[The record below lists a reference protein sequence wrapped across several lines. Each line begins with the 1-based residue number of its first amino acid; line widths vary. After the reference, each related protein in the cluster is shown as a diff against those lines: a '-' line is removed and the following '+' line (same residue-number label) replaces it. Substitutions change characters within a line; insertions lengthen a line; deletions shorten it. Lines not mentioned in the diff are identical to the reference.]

1 MKVASLK
8 LEWKSPANFSFFL
21 LPTSFFKHH
30 TCPINNATIATE
42 VKEYVI
48 QKEKNWMEEIDKSIS
63 FDGRDIR
70 LKVGLFAPQAGG
82 AVMIES
88 GDTAVLVTATSVKG
102 REGIDFLPLLVD
114 YEERLY
120 AGGKI
125 PGGFLRREGRPPE
138 KVTLTGRLI
147 DRPLRPLFPGWLR
160 DDIQI
165 VATTLSMDEEVPPDV
180 LAVTGGSVAVL
191 LAQLPFY
198 GPMAAVR
205 VGLVGDDF
213 IINPTYREVKNGDLD
228 LVVAGSP
235 HGVIMVE
242 AGANQLPE
250 QDIIEAIDFGYE
262 AVCDLIE
269 AQREMIGEIGLALVE
284 PEAPEVDS
292 TLEDYIQEKA
302 TESIKQVLSE
312 YDLEKNQRDQKLDE
326 IKDSIAEAIATLP
339 EEDAVRVL
347 VESETMAL
355 GNVFKSVTKKL
366 MRKQI
371 IDEGIRVDGRKL
383 DEVRPVSC
391 RVEVLPKRVHGSSLF
406 NRGLTQ
412 LMSAVTLGPPGD
424 AQELADDLHPQDEKR
439 YLHHYN
445 FPPFSVGETKPLRSP
460 GRREIGHGALAER
473 ALVPVIPTSDLF
485 PYVIRVVSEVLS
497 SNGSTSMGSVC
508 ASTLALMDAG
518 VPIIKPVSGAAM
530 GLIKESN
537 QESGDD
543 EIRILTDIQAIE
555 DFLGDMDFKVAGTDT
570 GITALQMDM
579 KITGLSIKVIADAIY
594 QARPARLHILE
605 KMLSVIDEPRE
616 EMSPYAPRLLT
627 FRIDPEL
634 IGLVIGPGGKTIK
647 GITEETG
654 VKIDIDDDGTVT
666 IAATDGEK
674 AKQACNIIQGMTKKL
689 NPGDVYVGRVT
700 RIIPI
705 GAFVEVF
712 PGKEGMVHISQ
723 IADYRVGKVEDE
735 LAIGDEVI
743 VKVREIDAKGRVNLT
758 RLNIHPDEAAAARA
772 TAMNNC
778 H

>member
-1 MKVASLK
+1 
-8 LEWKSPANFSFFL
+8 
-21 LPTSFFKHH
+21 
-30 TCPINNATIATE
+30 
-42 VKEYVI
+42 
-48 QKEKNWMEEIDKSIS
+48 MEETEKSIS

-82 AVMIES
+82 ALIVES
-88 GDTAVLVTATSVKG
+88 GDTSVLVTATRAQG

-147 DRPLRPLFPGWLR
+147 DRPLRPLFPSWIR

-165 VATTLSMDEEVPPDV
+165 VATTLSMDELVPPDV
-180 LAVTGGSVAVL
+180 LAVTGASVAVL
-191 LAQLPFY
+191 LAKMPFY

-213 IINPTYREVKNGDLD
+213 IINPTYYEVKNGDLD

-235 HGVIMVE
+235 EGVIMVE

-262 AVCDLIE
+262 AVLDLIK
-269 AQREMIGEIGLALVE
+269 AQREIMAELGIEIVTEE
-284 PEAPEVDS
+284 PPEVDP
-292 TLEDYIQEKA
+292 TLEDFLKEKA
-302 TESIKQVLSE
+302 SSGIKEVLSQF
-312 YDLEKNQRDQKLDE
+312 DLDKNQRDVKLDK
-326 IKDSIAEAIATLP
+326 IKEAIAAEIEELP
-339 EEDAVRVL
+339 EEDPIKLAVT
-347 VESETMAL
+347 ENSATL
-355 GNVFKSVTKKL
+355 GNVFKGVTKKL
-366 MRKQI
+366 MRQQI
-371 IDEGIRVDGRKL
+371 VEDGVRVDGRKL
-383 DEVRPVSC
+383 NEVRPVSC
-391 RVEVLPKRVHGSSLF
+391 RVGVLPKRVHGSSLF

-412 LMSAVTLGPPGD
+412 VMSAVTLGPPGD

-445 FPPFSVGETKPLRSP
+445 FPPFSVGETKPMRSP

-473 ALVPVIPTSDLF
+473 ALLPVIPPQQAF
-485 PYVIRVVSEVLS
+485 PYVVRVVSEVLS

-530 GLIKESN
+530 GLIKEGP
-537 QESGDD
+537 QV
-543 EIRILTDIQAIE
+543 RILTDIQGIE

-579 KITGLSIKVIADAIY
+579 KITGLSIDVIAEAIR
-594 QARPARLHILE
+594 QAKPARLHILD
-605 KMLSVIDEPRE
+605 KMLEAIDKPRTD
-616 EMSPYAPRLLT
+616 MSPYAPRLLT
-627 FRIDPEL
+627 MKIDPDT

-654 VKIDIDDDGTVT
+654 VKIDIEDDGTVT
-666 IAATDGEK
+666 IASTDAER
-674 AKQACNIIQGMTKKL
+674 AKQAYNIIHGMTRKL
-689 NPGDVYVGRVT
+689 TPGDVYVGRVT

-705 GAFVEVF
+705 GAFAEIL
-712 PGKEGMVHISQ
+712 PGKEGMIHISQ
-723 IADYRVGKVEDE
+723 IADYRVPKVEDE
-735 LAIGDEVI
+735 LAVGDEVI
-743 VKVREIDAKGRVNLT
+743 VKVREIDSKGRINLT

-772 TAMNNC
+772 AAAK
-778 H
+778 

>member
-1 MKVASLK
+1 
-8 LEWKSPANFSFFL
+8 
-21 LPTSFFKHH
+21 
-30 TCPINNATIATE
+30 
-42 VKEYVI
+42 
-48 QKEKNWMEEIDKSIS
+48 MEEIDKSIS

-88 GDTAVLVTATSVKG
+88 GDTAVLVTATTSKG

-147 DRPLRPLFPGWLR
+147 DRPLRPLFPSWLR

-180 LAVTGGSVAVL
+180 LAVTGSSVAVL

-235 HGVIMVE
+235 QGVIMVE

-262 AVCDLIE
+262 AVCDLIN
-269 AQREMIGEIGLALVE
+269 AQREIIAEMGIEIVE
-284 PEAPEVDS
+284 LEPPEADPS
-292 TLEDYIQEKA
+292 LENYIQEKA
-302 TESIKQVLSE
+302 TESIKLVLSE
-312 YDLEKNQRDQKLDE
+312 YDLDKSQRDEKLDE
-326 IKDSIAEAIATLP
+326 IKNSLAEAIAEFP
-339 EEDAVRVL
+339 EESEEEEAKIKVL
-347 VESETMAL
+347 VESEKMAL

-371 IDEGIRVDGRKL
+371 VDEGIRVDGRKL
-383 DEVRPVSC
+383 DQVRPVSC
-391 RVEVLPKRVHGSSLF
+391 RVGVLPPRVHGSALF

-412 LMSAVTLGPPGD
+412 VMSAVTLGTPGD

-445 FPPFSVGETKPLRSP
+445 FPPFSVGETKPMRSP

-473 ALVPVIPTSDLF
+473 ALNPVLPTSEAF

-508 ASTLALMDAG
+508 ASTLGLMDAG

-530 GLIKESN
+530 GLIKE
-537 QESGDD
+537 GD
-543 EIRILTDIQAIE
+543 EVRILTDIQGIE
-555 DFLGDMDFKVAGTDT
+555 DFLGDMDFKVAGTDS

-579 KITGLSIKVIADAIY
+579 KITGLPLEVIADAIH
-594 QARPARLHILE
+594 QAKPARLHILE
-605 KMLSVIDEPRE
+605 KMLAVLDQPRE

-627 FRIDPEL
+627 FKISPDM

-654 VKIDIDDDGTVT
+654 VKIDINDDGTVT

-689 NPGDVYVGRVT
+689 NAGDVYVGCVT

-758 RLNIHPDEAAAARA
+758 RLGIHPDEAAAARA
-772 TAMNNC
+772 TALNS
-778 H
+778 

>member
-1 MKVASLK
+1 
-8 LEWKSPANFSFFL
+8 
-21 LPTSFFKHH
+21 
-30 TCPINNATIATE
+30 
-42 VKEYVI
+42 
-48 QKEKNWMEEIDKSIS
+48 MEEINKSIS

-88 GDTAVLVTATSVKG
+88 GDTAVLVTATTAKG

-180 LAVTGGSVAVL
+180 LAVTGSSVAVL
-191 LAQLPFY
+191 LAKLPFY

-235 HGVIMVE
+235 QGVIMVE

-262 AVCDLIE
+262 AVCDLIQ
-269 AQREMIGEIGLALVE
+269 AQREIIAEMGIELVE
-284 PEAPEVDS
+284 LEPPEVDS
-292 TLEDYIQEKA
+292 TLENYIQEKA
-302 TESIKQVLSE
+302 TESIKQILSE
-312 YDLEKNQRDQKLDE
+312 YDLDKNQRDAKLDE
-326 IKDSIAEAIATLP
+326 IKGSLTEAIAELP
-339 EEDAVRVL
+339 EEEAVRVM
-347 VESETMAL
+347 VESDGMVL
-355 GNVFKSVTKKL
+355 GNTFKGVTKKL

-371 IDEGIRVDGRKL
+371 IDEGVRVDGRKL
-383 DEVRPVSC
+383 DQVRPVSC
-391 RVEVLPKRVHGSSLF
+391 RVGVLPPRVHGSSLF

-412 LMSAVTLGPPGD
+412 VMSAVTLGTPGD

-473 ALVPVIPTSDLF
+473 ALFPVIPQSDTF

-508 ASTLALMDAG
+508 ASTLGLMDAG
-518 VPIIKPVSGAAM
+518 VPITKPVSGAAM
-530 GLIKESN
+530 GLIKEG
-537 QESGDD
+537 E
-543 EIRILTDIQAIE
+543 EVRILTDIQGIE
-555 DFLGDMDFKVAGTDT
+555 DFLGDMDFKVAGTDS

-579 KITGLSIKVIADAIY
+579 KITGLSLEVIADAIH
-594 QARPARLHILE
+594 QAKPARIHILE
-605 KMLSVIDEPRE
+605 KMLNVIDEPRPD
-616 EMSPYAPRLLT
+616 MSPYAPRLLS
-627 FRIDPEL
+627 FRIDPEM

-666 IAATDGEK
+666 IAAADGEK

-712 PGKEGMVHISQ
+712 AGKEGMVHISQ

-772 TAMNNC
+772 NAMNF
-778 H
+778 